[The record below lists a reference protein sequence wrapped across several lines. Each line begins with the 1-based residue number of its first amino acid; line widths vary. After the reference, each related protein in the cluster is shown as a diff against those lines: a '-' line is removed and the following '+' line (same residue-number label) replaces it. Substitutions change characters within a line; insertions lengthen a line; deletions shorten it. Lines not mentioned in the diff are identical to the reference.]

1 MATSDIPQ
9 VNQFADNLG
18 VLQCSF
24 KEAAKVVHLSFEC
37 GSGHVPVLISE
48 AGTGKS
54 QVARQI
60 AHQIGARAVFFFLAH
75 VEREDIGGIPYPN
88 EKGTSYKFLCEETIL
103 DVITNEEPTVLIM
116 DEWNRGDKNVMN
128 AAFTMMEDRR
138 FGSHI
143 LPDHVHIMACMNP
156 SEGNYLVNEAEKDPA
171 FRRRLCF
178 IAIRTDPAV
187 WLEYAL
193 GDGNFHPLVTG
204 YIQSSQSSL
213 MDVNAR
219 EAGKIYA
226 NPASW
231 EKVSQTLFTMERLG
245 MDFWKNKLTLK
256 YKLAGHIGAG
266 MAENFIKWS
275 EENSVLVDPQD
286 IIKHYKKKAARKV
299 KKLVKDG
306 RTDLINE
313 ACEGVALTLLTT
325 EPPVAD
331 VVENVGLFAS
341 DLSVEFAKALFQKF
355 AKYTQELNKD
365 QYFVQL
371 STALS
376 KVEAYRKSL
385 QAIHDSD
392 ARVEEESHKDD

>member
-1 MATSDIPQ
+1 
-9 VNQFADNLG
+9 
-18 VLQCSF
+18 
-24 KEAAKVVHLSFEC
+24 
-37 GSGHVPVLISE
+37 
-48 AGTGKS
+48 
-54 QVARQI
+54 
-60 AHQIGARAVFFFLAH
+60 
-75 VEREDIGGIPYPN
+75 
-88 EKGTSYKFLCEETIL
+88 
-103 DVITNEEPTVLIM
+103 
-116 DEWNRGDKNVMN
+116 
-128 AAFTMMEDRR
+128 
-138 FGSHI
+138 
-143 LPDHVHIMACMNP
+143 
-156 SEGNYLVNEAEKDPA
+156 
-171 FRRRLCF
+171 
-178 IAIRTDPAV
+178 
-187 WLEYAL
+187 
-193 GDGNFHPLVTG
+193 
-204 YIQSSQSSL
+204 

-245 MDFWKNKLTLK
+245 MDFWQHKLTLK

-266 MAENFIKWS
+266 MTENFTKWA

-286 IIKHYKKKAARKV
+286 ILKHYKKKAARKV

-325 EPPVAD
+325 EPDVAS
-331 VVENVGLFAS
+331 VVENVGLFAG

-376 KVEAYRKSL
+376 KVDSYRKTL

-392 ARVEEESHKDD
+392 ARVEEESNKAD